1 MWDYGYI
8 PKGHD
13 YPTPF
18 RVPNPVTT
26 EYDETSE
33 IQDTLDSIKQAEIQ
47 FGYSKETR
55 DNKEENWDYYNNR
68 PLTKIE

>member
-33 IQDTLDSIKQAEIQ
+33 I
-47 FGYSKETR
+47 
-55 DNKEENWDYYNNR
+55 
-68 PLTKIE
+68 